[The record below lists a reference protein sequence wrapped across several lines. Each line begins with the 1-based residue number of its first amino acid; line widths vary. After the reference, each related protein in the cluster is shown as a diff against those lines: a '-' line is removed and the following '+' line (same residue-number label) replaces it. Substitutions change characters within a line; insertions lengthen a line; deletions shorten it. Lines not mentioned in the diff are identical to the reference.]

1 MTMANN
7 RISIRFNERILML
20 LTEISEKT
28 GIKMSV
34 VIRSLVIK
42 GIDEITDETGNLRLN
57 EKQIQEE

>member
-1 MTMANN
+1 MANN

>member
-1 MTMANN
+1 
-7 RISIRFNERILML
+7 ML